1 MNLPDRYVLDCS
13 AALSWLFEDES
24 SPMIDSLLDALPTS
38 TAIVPDLWYIEL
50 ANSLNVAIK
59 RKRLDVKKVEQ
70 IIDRVLLLPIHV
82 SSIHSNDVL
91 TRVRKLAKQHGLS
104 VYDAVYL
111 DLALQLQ
118 MPLATLDEKLKTSAH
133 QEGIAVIG

>member
-24 SPMIDSLLDALPTS
+24 SQPIDSLLDALPNS

-70 IIDRVLLLPIHV
+70 IIDRVSLLPIHV
-82 SSIHSNDVL
+82 SSCTPIDVL
-91 TRVRKLAKQHGLS
+91 TRVRKLAMQRGLS

-111 DLALQLQ
+111 DLALRTQL
-118 MPLATLDEKLKTSAH
+118 PLATLDEKLKASARA
-133 QEGIAVIG
+133 EGIAVVG